1 MSGSFTNEQIEAY
14 RKNFLE
20 HGDTPR
26 GVFWN
31 NQDTQYLRFERLLK
45 NLDITTPFSIHD
57 IGCATCSLHEYLLNK
72 KIKHDYH
79 GTEIV
84 PEMVTMAK
92 KKYPEITV
100 KERDILKDTVI
111 ETCDYGIVSGTFN
124 LKGDSNE
131 KEWENYVFALM
142 KKLFTVSS
150 KAVAFN
156 FLTTY
161 KTFTDPTLAY
171 FNPQEVF
178 DFCMKNFSRFVIID
192 HAYPLYEFTITVYK
206 QDYMEQMYN
215 NPLYGKYF
223 GK

>member
-45 NLDITTPFSIHD
+45 NLDI
-57 IGCATCSLHEYLLNK
+57 GCATCSLHEYLLNK

-79 GTEIV
+79 GNEIV

-100 KERDILKDTVI
+100 KERDILK
-111 ETCDYGIVSGTFN
+111 
-124 LKGDSNE
+124 
-131 KEWENYVFALM
+131 
-142 KKLFTVSS
+142 
-150 KAVAFN
+150 
-156 FLTTY
+156 
-161 KTFTDPTLAY
+161 
-171 FNPQEVF
+171 
-178 DFCMKNFSRFVIID
+178 
-192 HAYPLYEFTITVYK
+192 
-206 QDYMEQMYN
+206 
-215 NPLYGKYF
+215 
-223 GK
+223 